1 MMSYWK
7 RVDEGL
13 IKRGMLIMDLDFVRG
28 YRDELIRMNRR
39 KRGRPYRIAESYVRF
54 LAVIRYLFSLGY
66 RQLEGLTRS
75 LGRIFPTL
83 PVIDYS
89 WIRRRIVLLGEDL
102 VSYNMRSVD
111 GPVVIVLDSTGV
123 KVCRSGSWLERRY
136 SRRRGYLKMHFAID
150 ARTGEIVCFER
161 TTDRVHDSEVAKR
174 MVDRSM
180 GAGKV
185 IKVIGDGAYD
195 SIRLIR
201 HLERRGIEPII
212 RPRRDART
220 DRGPP
225 SRRSAARMIR
235 DYGYRAWSRIVGHGG
250 RWMAETAISRFK
262 ALFGE
267 HLLSRKPRWMDSELT
282 IKALIY
288 NMLLSAV
295 TT

>member
-7 RVDEGL
+7 RVDERP
-13 IKRGMLIMDLDFVRG
+13 IKRGMLIMDLDFVGNYRG
-28 YRDELIRMNRR
+28 ELVRMNWK

-54 LAVIRYLFSLGY
+54 LAVI
-66 RQLEGLTRS
+66 
-75 LGRIFPTL
+75 
-83 PVIDYS
+83 
-89 WIRRRIVLLGEDL
+89 
-102 VSYNMRSVD
+102 
-111 GPVVIVLDSTGV
+111 
-123 KVCRSGSWLERRY
+123 

-150 ARTGEIVCFER
+150 ARTGEIVCLER
-161 TTDRVHDSEVAKR
+161 TTDRVHDSEAARR

-180 GAGKV
+180 EAGNV

-195 SIRLIR
+195 SIGFIR
-201 HLERRGIEPII
+201 YLERRGIEPII
-212 RPRRDART
+212 RPRRNART

-225 SRRSAARMIR
+225 SRRSAARMMR
-235 DYGYRAWSRIVGHGG
+235 DYGYRLWSKMVGYGG
-250 RWMAETAISRFK
+250 RWMAETAISRLK

>member
-1 MMSYWK
+1 
-7 RVDEGL
+7 
-13 IKRGMLIMDLDFVRG
+13 
-28 YRDELIRMNRR
+28 
-39 KRGRPYRIAESYVRF
+39 
-54 LAVIRYLFSLGY
+54 
-66 RQLEGLTRS
+66 
-75 LGRIFPTL
+75 
-83 PVIDYS
+83 VIDYS

-102 VSYNMRSVD
+102 VSYNMRSIG

-136 SRRRGYLKMHFAID
+136 SRRRGYLKIHLAID
-150 ARTGEIVCFER
+150 ARTGEIVCLER
-161 TTDRVHDSEVAKR
+161 TTDRVHDSEAARR

-180 GAGKV
+180 EAGKV
-185 IKVIGDGAYD
+185 IKVVGDGAYD
-195 SIRLIR
+195 SIGFIR

-212 RPRRDART
+212 RPRRSART

-235 DYGYRAWSRIVGHGG
+235 DYGYRAWSRIVGYGG
-250 RWMAETAISRFK
+250 RWMAETAISRLK

-267 HLLSRKPRWMDSELT
+267 HPPSRKPRWMDSEHT

-288 NMLLSAV
+288 NMLLRAV

>member
-1 MMSYWK
+1 VSKNAY
-7 RVDEGL
+7 
-13 IKRGMLIMDLDFVRG
+13 LDT
-28 YRDELIRMNRR
+28 I
-39 KRGRPYRIAESYVRF
+39 
-54 LAVIRYLFSLGY
+54 GY

-75 LGRIFPTL
+75 LGRIFPIL

-102 VSYNMRSVD
+102 VSYNMRSID

-136 SRRRGYLKMHFAID
+136 SRRRGYLKIHLAID
-150 ARTGEIVCFER
+150 ARTGEIVYFER
-161 TTDRVHDSEVAKR
+161 TTDRVHDSEAAKR

-180 GAGKV
+180 KAGNV

-212 RPRRDART
+212 RPRRNART

-225 SRRSAARMIR
+225 SRRSAAMMIR

-250 RWMAETAISRFK
+250 RWMAETAISRLK

-267 HLLSRKPRWMDSELT
+267 HPPLQEAEMDGLRADDQGAHTQHAIESRNNLGNWAPAGEGKIEPQELGHKAIVALSLNHGI
-282 IKALIY
+282 IKLRSC
-288 NMLLSAV
+288 LSSGRS
-295 TT
+295 